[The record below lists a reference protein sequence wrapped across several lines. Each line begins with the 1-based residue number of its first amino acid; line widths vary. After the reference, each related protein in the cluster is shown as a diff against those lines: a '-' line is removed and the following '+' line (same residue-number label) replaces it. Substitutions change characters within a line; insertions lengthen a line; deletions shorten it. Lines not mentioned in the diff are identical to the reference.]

1 MELIGHELRWQALA
15 RAYARGKLPNTLL
28 ISGPPHVGKTTLLTR
43 YAQLLL
49 CAEVTEDREGFPAPC
64 GQCRTCRQVASGAAM
79 DFRVFRPLVASADE
93 KDWVYAPEGLDSSI
107 ITIGVAR
114 RFAEQAGLKPFGG
127 ARKVL
132 VLTQIDRMNDEAQNA
147 LLKTFEEPA
156 PSTFLVFTTDNAA
169 RLKPTVL
176 SRCWHLP
183 LVPVAS
189 RRIETWLRAG
199 FPGADHE
206 HLAAAVLAAHGCP
219 GVAWNALSQVAGPEA
234 GGAAEEHLPRFK
246 VTAGMLAKLDSVGPV
261 GALALTEEAIK
272 WGRAWWE
279 EDAGEAGDLKKH
291 AAKVNRAQI
300 AHFLDEL
307 ALAARIRWVESLD
320 HPQTAASWAARL
332 DLMRKTRQYIL
343 RNANPNLALDVMFGR
358 LIALRVGGAR
368 RTASR

>member
-1 MELIGHELRWQALA
+1 
-15 RAYARGKLPNTLL
+15 
-28 ISGPPHVGKTTLLTR
+28 
-43 YAQLLL
+43 
-49 CAEVTEDREGFPAPC
+49 
-64 GQCRTCRQVASGAAM
+64 
-79 DFRVFRPLVASADE
+79 VFRPLVASAEE
-93 KDWVYAPEGLDSSI
+93 KDWVYAPEELDSSI

-127 ARKVL
+127 SRKVL

-156 PSTFLVFTTDNAA
+156 PSTYLVFTTDNAA

-183 LVPVAS
+183 LVPVS
-189 RRIETWLRAG
+189 SERIESWLREK
-199 FPGADHE
+199 FPNADNG
-206 HLAAAVLAAHGCP
+206 HLRAAVLAAHGCP
-219 GVAWNALSQVAGPEA
+219 GLAWNALAQVAGADGED
-234 GGAAEEHLPRFK
+234 EHPPRFQ
-246 VTAGMLAKLDSVGPV
+246 VTAQMLAKLDSVGPV

-272 WGRAWWE
+272 WARIWWE
-279 EDAGEAGDLKKH
+279 EDAGEGADLRKY

-300 AHFLDEL
+300 VHFLDEL
-307 ALAARIRWVESLD
+307 ALGARIRWVGSLD
-320 HPQTAASWAARL
+320 QPAIAGCWAGRL

-358 LIALRVGGAR
+358 LIAMRAPGAR